1 MNKIASKILT
11 SVFAALSLSLLLASQ
26 PRTASGDQAG
36 ASGRAYAECR
46 LRCTAKFNE
55 YATAC
60 GTGTCK
66 EKCAGA
72 KSKEDGCKSC
82 VENCIAPKK
91 QEITACVQKCP
102 PPK

>member
-1 MNKIASKILT
+1 MNKNVSKILT
-11 SVFAALSLSLLLASQ
+11 TIVAALSLSVLFATQ
-26 PRTASGDQAG
+26 PRTAQGDQAG

-46 LRCTAKFNE
+46 LRCTSLFNE

-72 KSKEDGCKSC
+72 KSKEEGCKSC
-82 VENCIAPKK
+82 VENCLAPKK
-91 QEITACVQKCP
+91 QEIVDCHKKCP

>member
-1 MNKIASKILT
+1 MNKFLT
-11 SVFAALSLSLLLASQ
+11 GTIAALSLFLLFASQ
-26 PRTASGDQAG
+26 PRTANGDQAG
-36 ASGRAYAECR
+36 ASGKAHAECR
-46 LRCTAKFNE
+46 LRCTAVFNE

-82 VENCIAPKK
+82 VESCIAPKK
-91 QEITACVQKCP
+91 QEVMDCMKKCP